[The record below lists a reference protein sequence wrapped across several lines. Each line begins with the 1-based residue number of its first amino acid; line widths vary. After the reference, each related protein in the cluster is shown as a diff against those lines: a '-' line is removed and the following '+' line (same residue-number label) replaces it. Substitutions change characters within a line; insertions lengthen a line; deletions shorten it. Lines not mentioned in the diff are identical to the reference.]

1 MSGLISSIRL
11 PDGTPVEAEA
21 GTRSEADAIIAKAL
35 MAYETLS
42 DNKGIRLLVRTF
54 GIDREERQQLDAVIT
69 LADGRILTL
78 HVDMTEALQDSEHL
92 EAIALENS
100 IDTAKPEPDPEPE
113 PEPDPEPED
122 PPRPPHRPDPVDV
135 SGSISAWTPVS
146 GGNVDAEL

>member
-1 MSGLISSIRL
+1 
-11 PDGTPVEAEA
+11 
-21 GTRSEADAIIAKAL
+21 
-35 MAYETLS
+35 
-42 DNKGIRLLVRTF
+42 
-54 GIDREERQQLDAVIT
+54 
-69 LADGRILTL
+69 
-78 HVDMTEALQDSEHL
+78 MTEALQDSEHL